1 MESEKKGLKRYQ
13 LKKISKGALMFFL
26 LSGFVI
32 GTVSGYF
39 VFLNSQNGVIKLTMV
54 YSSEKEAWISATQP
68 LFLQYWNQLRQQ
80 NPSLKP
86 IELNFQPYGSGDS
99 VIALLNG
106 EVQTRNLVTSI
117 LHLDS
122 NSECRVES
130 IDAISNTATLRII
143 PKLFILLLLLPH
155 GKIFYKHTLS
165 RACQGL
171 HDLIVQNPE
180 LVKMAHT
187 DPRDSNSGFMAMIML
202 VSGFLNKDPTTISLN
217 DLANSSLLQYIRDI
231 EKSAI
236 FYGTSTGYL
245 GQYMLAQGPSALQV
259 TFLYENLVQ
268 NYAQKALKQ
277 YGQKIVAVYPDEGS
291 LYADH
296 PFCILNAN
304 WISPDQQYVAQQ
316 YLNFISS
323 SAMIKIAIQSGFART
338 TKVSFRIQRF
348 LYFIIKHLP
357 IQMGL

>member
-32 GTVSGYF
+32 GTVSGHF

-54 YSSEKEAWISATQP
+54 YSSEKEVLDFRHSAIIFTILESTAP
-68 LFLQYWNQLRQQ
+68 TKSEFKAHRTD
-80 NPSLKP
+80 
-86 IELNFQPYGSGDS
+86 FQPYGSGDS

-106 EVQTRNLVTSI
+106 EVQPAIWSPASYIWIPILNAEWSQLTRSATPLAPNYTQIVYSPVVIATWENFLQAHPFTSM
-117 LHLDS
+117 
-122 NSECRVES
+122 
-130 IDAISNTATLRII
+130 
-143 PKLFILLLLLPH
+143 
-155 GKIFYKHTLS
+155 
-165 RACQGL
+165 QGL

-259 TFLYENLVQ
+259 H
-268 NYAQKALKQ
+268 
-277 YGQKIVAVYPDEGS
+277 I
-291 LYADH
+291 
-296 PFCILNAN
+296 
-304 WISPDQQYVAQQ
+304 
-316 YLNFISS
+316 FI
-323 SAMIKIAIQSGFART
+323 
-338 TKVSFRIQRF
+338 
-348 LYFIIKHLP
+348 
-357 IQMGL
+357 